1 MVHYNTWSGT
11 VVARFAML
19 FLRKKFVTVI
29 ISGKI
34 YVASDGS
41 RTDAVEEYD
50 PDIDTWRIKVSC
62 GEGANGGVIFLEV
75 FGVCGFRGFLIGIV
89 VEVSEI
95 VRFNFFLFTLNFLR
109 KQTKNIY
116 IISL

>member
-1 MVHYNTWSGT
+1 MVCYNTWSGT

-19 FLRKKFVTVI
+19 FLRKKFATVV

-34 YVASDGS
+34 YVAGDSS

-75 FGVCGFRGFLIGIV
+75 FGVCGFRGFLIRIV
-89 VEVSEI
+89 IGVSEI
-95 VRFNFFLFTLNFLR
+95 VRFKFFFIHLKF
-109 KQTKNIY
+109 
-116 IISL
+116 S